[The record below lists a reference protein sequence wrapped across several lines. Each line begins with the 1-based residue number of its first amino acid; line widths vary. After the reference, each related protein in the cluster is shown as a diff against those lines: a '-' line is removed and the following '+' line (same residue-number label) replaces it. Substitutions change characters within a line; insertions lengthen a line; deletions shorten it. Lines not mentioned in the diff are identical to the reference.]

1 MFDKLEAV
9 EKRYDEIS
17 LKLSDPSIIENQET
31 YRKLMKEFS
40 DLEEVV
46 LKYREYKET
55 EKDIKE
61 AEELLKEENDREF
74 KELVETE
81 LAEKREKYESI
92 KQQLKILL
100 LPKDPNDERSVIM
113 EIRGGAGGEEAALF
127 AGVLF
132 RMYSMYAE
140 LKGWKVEIL
149 DSNPTEIGGF
159 KEVVFSIEARGA
171 YSRLKYESGVHRVQR
186 VPTTESSG
194 RIHTST
200 VTVAVLPE
208 MEEVDVQINP
218 ADLQIDTFR
227 ASGAGGQHVNK
238 TDSAIRITHKP
249 TGIVVTCQDER
260 SQHKNRDKAFKIL
273 RSKLYEIA
281 RDEQD
286 QEVAQERKNQ
296 VGTGDR
302 SERIRT
308 YNYPQGR
315 VTDHRI
321 NLTLYKLE
329 SVLDGNLDDI
339 IDALITDDQTK
350 KLSQGETA

>member
-113 EIRGGAGGEEAALF
+113 EIRGGAGGEEAALLR
-127 AGVLF
+127 GC
-132 RMYSMYAE
+132 
-140 LKGWKVEIL
+140 
-149 DSNPTEIGGF
+149 
-159 KEVVFSIEARGA
+159 FSGCIQCMP
-171 YSRLKYESGVHRVQR
+171 S
-186 VPTTESSG
+186 
-194 RIHTST
+194 
-200 VTVAVLPE
+200 
-208 MEEVDVQINP
+208 
-218 ADLQIDTFR
+218 
-227 ASGAGGQHVNK
+227 
-238 TDSAIRITHKP
+238 
-249 TGIVVTCQDER
+249 
-260 SQHKNRDKAFKIL
+260 
-273 RSKLYEIA
+273 
-281 RDEQD
+281 
-286 QEVAQERKNQ
+286 
-296 VGTGDR
+296 
-302 SERIRT
+302 
-308 YNYPQGR
+308 
-315 VTDHRI
+315 
-321 NLTLYKLE
+321 
-329 SVLDGNLDDI
+329 
-339 IDALITDDQTK
+339 
-350 KLSQGETA
+350 